1 MFRAL
6 PVIIASAVAM
16 AYVAYVEWPG
26 PYIALNFLPMLF
38 VIVLALTCLYRGHGQ
53 WSGSGFKWP
62 LGTLGFALS
71 AIGVSL
77 YLHYGYATDR
87 GGMVSEATRPV
98 ELFRY
103 LPVYALFA
111 GATGFSIG
119 WIAGRDKR

>member
-1 MFRAL
+1 
-6 PVIIASAVAM
+6 M

-26 PYIALNFLPMLF
+26 PYIALNLLPML
-38 VIVLALTCLYRGHGQ
+38 VAIVLAFITLYRGNGR
-53 WSGSGFKWP
+53 WSGAGFRWP

-87 GGMVSEATRPV
+87 DGMVSEATRPV

-103 LPVYALFA
+103 LPLYALFA
-111 GATGFSIG
+111 GVTGFAIG
-119 WIAGRDKR
+119 WIAGRNLR

>member
-1 MFRAL
+1 
-6 PVIIASAVAM
+6 VIVAVAAAM
-16 AYVAYVEWPG
+16 AYVVYVEWPG
-26 PYIALNFLPMLF
+26 PYVAMNVLPMLV
-38 VIVLALTCLYRGHGQ
+38 VIVLAFICLYRGGGR

-87 GGMVSEATRPV
+87 DGMVSEATTPV

-111 GATGFSIG
+111 GATGFALG
-119 WIAGRDKR
+119 WIAGRNLR